1 MLIRNSHTLTLTY
14 LNTNNDKTNN
24 DDNCKDK
31 NSWTKVEF
39 SKFTLSL
46 ERNHQF
52 YKKSIFDTFT
62 SLFQLRKI
70 NRENKRNLDEKPTVL
85 NNISSVEL
93 NQKYGIKT
101 LVGIKPIVWN

>member
-1 MLIRNSHTLTLTY
+1 MMITAKIRIPEQRLNSVNLHY
-14 LNTNNDKTNN
+14 LQNEIINFT
-24 DDNCKDK
+24 K
-31 NSWTKVEF
+31 NP
-39 SKFTLSL
+39 
-46 ERNHQF
+46 
-52 YKKSIFDTFT
+52 FDTFT